1 MAEKA
6 INFVSEDK
14 IHKYHCAKEI
24 MIKKNWEKNNIE
36 IIEQNR
42 ILHGGKVRVF
52 TSDQN
57 DQTSYPKTTNALIG
71 WSRDNI

>member
-1 MAEKA
+1 MLQAK
-6 INFVSEDK
+6 NFVSEDK

-24 MIKKNWEKNNIE
+24 MIKKNWEKNNVE
-36 IIEQNR
+36 IVEQNR
-42 ILHGGKVRVF
+42 ILHGGKVKVF

-57 DQTSYPKTTNALIG
+57 DQTSYPKTTNALVG